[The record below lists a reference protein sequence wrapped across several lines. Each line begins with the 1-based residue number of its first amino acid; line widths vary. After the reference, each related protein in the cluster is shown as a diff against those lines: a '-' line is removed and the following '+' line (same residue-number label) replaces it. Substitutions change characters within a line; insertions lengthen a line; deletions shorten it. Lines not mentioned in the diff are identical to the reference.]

1 MATRNANSSQKHT
14 TFMKTSKHWITTPC
28 FMYPLLFRYIFSFTK
43 TNFMKIPEYT
53 RGIGHYEHKINL
65 RGSLTI
71 LCHCHYNEGT
81 AKCQENKQKTRFIL
95 TQTSVYVN
103 SENHHL
109 LPKLFNIGI
118 LQQMFKMSAVCRN
131 KYGDADATAWQ
142 HCRWCAGPCAPTPQ
156 WCAAATHP
164 ESGYSLC
171 RRVPR
176 ARPIHD
182 SLPDLDPDC

>member
-1 MATRNANSSQKHT
+1 MMNNKISYRNFGYTECKFQPETCT

-95 TQTSVYVN
+95 TQTSVHVI
-103 SENHHL
+103 SENQHL

-118 LQQMFKMSAVCRN
+118 LQKKCSKCPPFAETQA
-131 KYGDADATAWQ
+131 
-142 HCRWCAGPCAPTPQ
+142 
-156 WCAAATHP
+156 
-164 ESGYSLC
+164 
-171 RRVPR
+171 RR
-176 ARPIHD
+176 
-182 SLPDLDPDC
+182 C